1 MPIEPPDEWV
11 VSAVEKIS
19 PSVVNISTVR
29 LLRDYF
35 LHVHPVK
42 GIGSGVIINSKGY
55 IVTNHHVIAGSDRID
70 VTLTDGRKLSGK
82 LMGADASS
90 DIAIVKVDEE
100 GLPSAELG
108 DSDRLKVGQFVIAIG
123 NPFALVGGP
132 TVTTGV
138 VSALN
143 RNIQVENHVYE
154 SLIQTDAA
162 INPGNSGGP
171 LLDSDGRVIGISTAM
186 VPFAQGI
193 GFAIPINFVKRIV
206 DELISYGRV
215 IRPWLGVIGMSVTD
229 EMASYYELPV
239 KAGVIVARVIH
250 GSPAHKV
257 GILEGDLIV
266 RINDASVKTIQDL
279 QKSIQ
284 KKKVGDKVEVELIR
298 GYEKGVVE
306 VTLAE
311 VPQF

>member
-1 MPIEPPDEWV
+1 MSKEPPDEWI

-35 LHVHPVK
+35 LYVHPVK
-42 GIGSGVIINSKGY
+42 GMGSGVIINSKGY

-70 VTLTDGRKLSGK
+70 VTLVDGRKLSGR
-82 LMGADASS
+82 LIGADASS

-100 GLPSAELG
+100 GLPAAEWG
-108 DSDRLKVGQFVIAIG
+108 ESDELRVGQFVIAIG
-123 NPFALVGGP
+123 NPFGLVGGP

-143 RNIQVENHVYE
+143 RNIQVENQVYE

-171 LLDSDGRVIGISTAM
+171 LVDSGGRVIGISTAM

-193 GFAIPINFVKRIV
+193 GFAIPINSVKKIV
-206 DELISYGRV
+206 EELFSYGRV
-215 IRPWLGVIGMSVTD
+215 IRPWLGVIGISVTD
-229 EMASYYELPV
+229 EIASYYELPV
-239 KAGVIVARVIH
+239 KAGIIVARVIY
-250 GSPAHKV
+250 GSPAYRV
-257 GILEGDLIV
+257 GISEGDI
-266 RINDASVKTIQDL
+266 IAKIDGASIKTIQDL

-284 KKKVGDKVEVELIR
+284 KKKVGDKAELELIR
-298 GYEKGVVE
+298 GHQRGVVE

-311 VPQF
+311 VPQL

>member
-1 MPIEPPDEWV
+1 MSKEPPDEWI

-42 GIGSGVIINSKGY
+42 GMGSGVIINSKGY
-55 IVTNHHVIAGSDRID
+55 IVTNHHAIAGSDRID
-70 VTLTDGRKLSGK
+70 VTLVDGRKLSGK
-82 LMGADASS
+82 LIGADATS

-100 GLPSAELG
+100 GLPAAELG
-108 DSDRLKVGQFVIAIG
+108 ESDKLKVGQFVIAIG
-123 NPFALVGGP
+123 NPFGLVGGP

-143 RNIQVENHVYE
+143 RNIQVENLVYE
-154 SLIQTDAA
+154 SLIQTDAP

-171 LLDSDGRVIGISTAM
+171 LVDSNGRVIGISTAM
-186 VPFAQGI
+186 LPFAQGI
-193 GFAIPINFVKRIV
+193 GFAIPINSVKKIV
-206 DELISYGRV
+206 EELFSYGRV

-229 EMASYYELPV
+229 EIASYYELPV
-239 KAGVIVARVIH
+239 KAGIIVARVIY
-250 GSPAHKV
+250 GSPAYRV
-257 GILEGDLIV
+257 GISEGDIIV
-266 RINDASVKTIQDL
+266 GIDGASIKTIQDL

-284 KKKVGDKVEVELIR
+284 KKKVGDKVELELIR
-298 GYEKGVVE
+298 GHQRGVVE
-306 VTLAE
+306 VALAE
-311 VPQF
+311 VPQL

>member
-82 LMGADASS
+82 LVGADASS

-298 GYEKGVVE
+298 GYERGVVE

>member
-1 MPIEPPDEWV
+1 MPKESPDEWV

-35 LHVHPVK
+35 FNVHPIS
-42 GIGSGVIINSKGY
+42 GIGSGAIINSKGY

-70 VTLTDGRKLSGK
+70 VTLADGRKFSGK
-82 LMGADASS
+82 LIGADASS

-108 DSDRLKVGQFVIAIG
+108 DSDRLRVGQFVIAIG

-171 LLDSDGRVIGISTAM
+171 LMDSNGRVIGISTAM
-186 VPFAQGI
+186 IPFAQGI
-193 GFAIPINFVKRIV
+193 GFAIPINSVKKIV

-215 IRPWLGVIGMSVTD
+215 IRPWLGLIGMSITD
-229 EMASYYELPV
+229 EIASYYELPV
-239 KAGVIVARVIH
+239 KAGVIVARIIY
-250 GSPAHKV
+250 GSPAHRV
-257 GILEGDLIV
+257 GISEGDLIV
-266 RINDASVKTIQDL
+266 RINGTSIKTIQDL

-284 KKKVGDKVEVELIR
+284 KKEVGDKVEVELIR
-298 GYEKGVVE
+298 GYQRGVVE

-311 VPQF
+311 VPQV

>member
-19 PSVVNISTVR
+19 PSVVNISIVR

-82 LMGADASS
+82 LVGADASS

-108 DSDRLKVGQFVIAIG
+108 DSDKLKVGQFVIAIG

-143 RNIQVENHVYE
+143 RNIQVEDHVYE
-154 SLIQTDAA
+154 NLIQTDAA

-171 LLDSDGRVIGISTAM
+171 LLDSNGRVIGINTAM

-229 EMASYYELPV
+229 ETASYYELPV

-257 GILEGDLIV
+257 GISEGDLIV
-266 RINDASVKTIQDL
+266 RINSTSVKTIQDL

-284 KKKVGDKVEVELIR
+284 KKKVGDKVKIELIR
-298 GYEKGVVE
+298 GYERGVVE

>member
-82 LMGADASS
+82 LVGADASS

-108 DSDRLKVGQFVIAIG
+108 DSDKLKVGQFVIAIG
-123 NPFALVGGP
+123 NPFALMGGP

-143 RNIQVENHVYE
+143 RNIQVEDHVYE
-154 SLIQTDAA
+154 NLIQTDAA

-186 VPFAQGI
+186 V
-193 GFAIPINFVKRIV
+193 
-206 DELISYGRV
+206 
-215 IRPWLGVIGMSVTD
+215 
-229 EMASYYELPV
+229 
-239 KAGVIVARVIH
+239 
-250 GSPAHKV
+250 
-257 GILEGDLIV
+257 
-266 RINDASVKTIQDL
+266 
-279 QKSIQ
+279 
-284 KKKVGDKVEVELIR
+284 
-298 GYEKGVVE
+298 
-306 VTLAE
+306 
-311 VPQF
+311 

>member
-1 MPIEPPDEWV
+1 MSKEPPDEWI

-35 LHVHPVK
+35 LYVHPVK
-42 GIGSGVIINSKGY
+42 GMGSGVIINSKGY

-70 VTLTDGRKLSGK
+70 VTLVDGRKLSGR
-82 LMGADASS
+82 LIGADASS

-100 GLPSAELG
+100 GLPAAEWG
-108 DSDRLKVGQFVIAIG
+108 ESDELRVGQFVIAIG
-123 NPFALVGGP
+123 NPFGLVGGP

-143 RNIQVENHVYE
+143 RNIQVENQVYE

-171 LLDSDGRVIGISTAM
+171 LVDSGGRVIGISTAM
-186 VPFAQGI
+186 LPFAQGI
-193 GFAIPINFVKRIV
+193 GFAIPINSVKKIV
-206 DELISYGRV
+206 EELFSYGRV
-215 IRPWLGVIGMSVTD
+215 IRPWLGVIGISVTD
-229 EMASYYELPV
+229 EIASYYELPV
-239 KAGVIVARVIH
+239 KAGIIVARVIY
-250 GSPAHKV
+250 GSPAYRV
-257 GILEGDLIV
+257 GISEGDMIV
-266 RINDASVKTIQDL
+266 KIDGASIKTIQDL

-284 KKKVGDKVEVELIR
+284 KKKVGDKAELELIR
-298 GYEKGVVE
+298 GHQRGIVE

-311 VPQF
+311 VPQL

>member
-1 MPIEPPDEWV
+1 MPKESSDEWV
-11 VSAVEKIS
+11 ISAVEKTS

-35 LHVHPVK
+35 FNVHPVK

-55 IVTNHHVIAGSDRID
+55 MVTNHHVIAGSDRID
-70 VTLTDGRKLSGK
+70 VTLVDGRKLSGR
-82 LMGADASS
+82 LIGADASS

-138 VSALN
+138 VSAIN
-143 RNIQVENHVYE
+143 RNIQVEDHVYE
-154 SLIQTDAA
+154 NLIQTDAA

-171 LLDSDGRVIGISTAM
+171 LVDRDGRVIGINTAM

-193 GFAIPINFVKRIV
+193 GFAIPINSVKKIV

-229 EMASYYELPV
+229 EIASYYELPV
-239 KAGVIVARVIH
+239 KAGVIVARVIY
-250 GSPAHKV
+250 GSPAHRV
-257 GILEGDLIV
+257 GISEGDVIV
-266 RINDASVKTIQDL
+266 RINGTSIEMIRDL

-284 KKKVGDKVEVELIR
+284 KKKVGDRVEMELIR
-298 GYEKGVVE
+298 GHQRGAVE

-311 VPQF
+311 VPQV

>member
-1 MPIEPPDEWV
+1 MPKESPDEWV

-35 LHVHPVK
+35 FNVHPIS
-42 GIGSGVIINSKGY
+42 GIGSGAIINSKGY

-70 VTLTDGRKLSGK
+70 VTLADGRKFSGK
-82 LMGADASS
+82 LIGADASS

-108 DSDRLKVGQFVIAIG
+108 DSDRLRVGQFVIAIG

-171 LLDSDGRVIGISTAM
+171 LMDSNGRVIGISTAM
-186 VPFAQGI
+186 IPFAQGI
-193 GFAIPINFVKRIV
+193 GFAIPINSVKKIV

-215 IRPWLGVIGMSVTD
+215 IRPWLGLIGMSITD
-229 EMASYYELPV
+229 EIASYYELPV
-239 KAGVIVARVIH
+239 KAGVIVARIIY
-250 GSPAHKV
+250 GSPAHRV
-257 GILEGDLIV
+257 GISEGDLIV
-266 RINDASVKTIQDL
+266 KINGTSIKTIQDL

-284 KKKVGDKVEVELIR
+284 KKEVGDKVEVELIR
-298 GYEKGVVE
+298 GYQRGVVE

-311 VPQF
+311 VPQV

>member
-1 MPIEPPDEWV
+1 MPKEPPDEWV
-11 VSAVEKIS
+11 ISAVEKTS

-35 LHVHPVK
+35 FHVHPVK

-70 VTLTDGRKLSGK
+70 VTLVDGRKLSGR
-82 LMGADASS
+82 LVGADASS

-100 GLPSAELG
+100 GLPAAELG
-108 DSDRLKVGQFVIAIG
+108 DSDRLRVGQFVIAIG

-138 VSALN
+138 VSAIN
-143 RNIQVENHVYE
+143 RNIQVEDHVYE

-171 LLDSDGRVIGISTAM
+171 LVDRDGRVIGINTAM

-193 GFAIPINFVKRIV
+193 GFAIPINSVKKIV

-229 EMASYYELPV
+229 EIASYYELPV
-239 KAGVIVARVIH
+239 KAGVIVARVIY
-250 GSPAHKV
+250 GSPAHRM
-257 GILEGDLIV
+257 GISEGDVIV
-266 RINDASVKTIQDL
+266 RINGTSIETIRDL

-284 KKKVGDKVEVELIR
+284 KKGVGDRVEVELIR
-298 GYEKGVVE
+298 GYQRGVVE

-311 VPQF
+311 LPQV